1 MKKVLIFAGMAAIAV
16 LGACNRENIP
26 ADETI
31 AGEKVILTVTDAP
44 WTDETRSAYTSGTG
58 VKLTGTEPISLYY
71 FKDKIYNSNIKA
83 TAASAGQYSFTMPAA
98 AEGSTLWYGILPYS
112 RYLASLNSAG
122 TMAVL
127 RLGPVQFPSA
137 DSFDPQFDWVVAKP
151 FTVDG
156 TSGDKSGEIVAFKRL
171 FAPLCLTVTGLPAG
185 SKIYTATL
193 AFSQEPTSTQAL
205 SGLFYVKMSELY
217 AETNI
222 YSTEKTSMSNAIS
235 AEYGSGLEA
244 IGSGWPV
251 WFMVNP
257 ITIASGGT
265 MTVTVSTGDRTYS
278 RTVALAD
285 EKTIDCEAINRITFN
300 VCGEGYTS
308 RGSVTQDF
316 ANQTLGGT
324 KVLTASDGSSI
335 SWVTTT
341 TREFRASD
349 DGGSFVKGGLLMN
362 NTSFTFP
369 TIAGKNIVG
378 ARIFAHPS
386 SRSNAGASVILTVDG
401 TDEYV
406 FNLAQSTL
414 AQSVAYKG
422 GYIDIALPSGKSSL
436 AGLTVSASNQQH
448 VISAITLFTED
459 AALDPNDY
467 YEQFLAGND
476 ITINGTVY
484 NNSSYT
490 ARSVPI
496 DDLTIADYIKNVGT
510 NGILFIDDSGNP
522 GGTKDFGSD
531 RIRSGDI
538 VVIGRYK
545 NSQPGITTTTGIATC
560 GKTVLKNI
568 RVESNYAYGMFNSSL
583 DADDNGV
590 THSCDKEFIAED
602 CTLDYTYS
610 GSTNKGILRDVSTN
624 YCYKTVVL
632 SNSIVFTKKGL
643 LYLAESGGSMAS
655 PRRQELLKI
664 DNCVLAS
671 DTQLWQT
678 LTNLNVAPGLTDL
691 DLVFTHNTVYNIGQ
705 NCLISVY
712 TPKSVNVSYNV
723 YHVNYNGNAGLF
735 AVQGAEDGSM
745 SASGSRCDYNYGY
758 SSWTAAAKN
767 VQYGY
772 SAVGKAGIGVTGNVN
787 NKSAFNSDPTPFTS
801 VDTTTGY
808 FPVNTTVVTNG
819 AGASYSTKL
828 WKTWE

>member
-1 MKKVLIFAGMAAIAV
+1 MKKVLIFAGLAAIAV
-16 LGACNRENIP
+16 LGSCNRENIP

-31 AGEKVILTVTDAP
+31 AGEKVILSVTDAP

-71 FKDKIYNSNIKA
+71 YKDKIYNSNIKA

-122 TMAVL
+122 TTAVL
-127 RLGPVQFPSA
+127 RLGPVQFPAA
-137 DSFDPQFDWVVAKP
+137 DSFDPQFDWLVAKP

-156 TSGDKSGEIVAFKRL
+156 TSGDKNGEIVAFKRL

-193 AFSQEPTSTQAL
+193 AFSQEPTNTQAL

-222 YSTEKTSMSNAIS
+222 SSAEKTSMSNAIS

-278 RTVALAD
+278 RIVALAD
-285 EKTIDCEAINRITFN
+285 EKTIDCEAINRISFN

-316 ANQTLGGT
+316 AYQTLGGT

-422 GYIDIALPSGKSSL
+422 GYIDIALPTGKSSL

-459 AALDPNDY
+459 TALDPDDY
-467 YEQFLAGND
+467 YAQYMAGND
-476 ITINGTVY
+476 ITINGEVFNKATYGTPRLVKAY
-484 NNSSYT
+484 EMANANEI
-490 ARSVPI
+490 V
-496 DDLTIADYIKNVGT
+496 ADATSK
-510 NGILFIDDSGNP
+510 GILFLDWDPADGKEDVFKAAYN
-522 GGTKDFGSD
+522 
-531 RIRSGDI
+531 IRPATTVI
-538 VVIGRYK
+538 IGRYRTH
-545 NSQPGITTTTGIATC
+545 QPHLDLSAGSYAISPTGS
-560 GKTVLKNI
+560 KLVLKN
-568 RVESNYAYGMFNSSL
+568 VCVTTKNYSFMTGNATQN
-583 DADDNGV
+583 V
-590 THSCDKEFIAED
+590 TLSFED
-602 CTLDYTYS
+602 CTINALNNFVFAESNASYGFASITVSNSVIKMTKALYGYTS
-610 GSTNKGILRDVSTN
+610 AWTAGSTLAGLTKMSFENTVIYAESLITYPSVALKTSGAAYLQTPNADFNFDHVTFYNIESNNYGVLGLYNMAKVNVNYCAGEAALTKASPLVIIPAALSPTISDSKVSGNYFNSTN
-624 YCYKTVVL
+624 D
-632 SNSIVFTKKGL
+632 SFTW
-643 LYLAESGGSMAS
+643 A
-655 PRRQELLKI
+655 
-664 DNCVLAS
+664 
-671 DTQLWQT
+671 
-678 LTNLNVAPGLTDL
+678 
-691 DLVFTHNTVYNIGQ
+691 
-705 NCLISVY
+705 
-712 TPKSVNVSYNV
+712 
-723 YHVNYNGNAGLF
+723 
-735 AVQGAEDGSM
+735 
-745 SASGSRCDYNYGY
+745 
-758 SSWTAAAKN
+758 
-767 VQYGY
+767 YGY
-772 SAVGKAGIGVTGNVN
+772 SALTNSGVSVSAN
-787 NKSAFNSDPTPFTS
+787 NFMKGTSPFTS
-801 VDTTTGY
+801 VNTTTGY